1 MTMKKRTFGFDEFQK
16 KVSEGIE
23 EIGFKRYVQEHEDE
37 NTSASSIDDLGQGE
51 AIDTAS
57 KGEEAPEASAE
68 ASTPEEKSDTETIAT
83 PIDTGNREDVSLDEV
98 KVKMNFITSY
108 VKNLSSLTA
117 SAENVPLDKA
127 TKEKIVKLYNIIQ
140 GIA

>member
-1 MTMKKRTFGFDEFQK
+1 MKKRTFGFDEFQK
-16 KVSEGIE
+16 KISEGIE

-37 NTSASSIDDLGQGE
+37 NTSVDDLGEGNPIDNSTPKGE
-51 AIDTAS
+51 ADPAIDNT
-57 KGEEAPEASAE
+57 
-68 ASTPEEKSDTETIAT
+68 TPEPKDDADTLST
-83 PIDTGNREDVSLDEV
+83 PIDTGNREDISLDEV

-108 VKNLSSLTA
+108 VKNLSSLTIE
-117 SAENVPLDKA
+117 AEKVPLDKA

>member
-1 MTMKKRTFGFDEFQK
+1 MTTKRTFGFDEFQK

-23 EIGFKRYVQEHEDE
+23 EIGFKRYVQEHEEE
-37 NTSASSIDDLGQGE
+37 NTATSSVDDLGQGE
-51 AIDTAS
+51 AINT
-57 KGEEAPEASAE
+57 GEEAPEASIE
-68 ASTPEEKSDTETIAT
+68 TPEAKSDTDTAAT
-83 PIDTGNREDVSLDEV
+83 PIDTGNREDVTLDEV